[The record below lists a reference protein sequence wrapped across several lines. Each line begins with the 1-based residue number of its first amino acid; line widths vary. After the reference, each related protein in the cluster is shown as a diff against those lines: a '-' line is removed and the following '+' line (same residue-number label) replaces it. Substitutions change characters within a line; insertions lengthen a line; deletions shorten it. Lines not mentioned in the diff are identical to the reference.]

1 VKLNPSNKELY
12 TDSGTFLK
20 RLHCPVSVM
29 WKDLMENGSNT
40 RACRVLINNVITN
53 HVSGRWNQGDVYR
66 LSKSESIWTG
76 RYFDIDVRSYAF
88 GEFIG

>member
-1 VKLNPSNKELY
+1 MKLNPSNKELY

-66 LSKSESIWTG
+66 LSKSEAIWTG
-76 RYFDIDVRSYAF
+76 RYFDIDVRFYAI